1 MYFLL
6 WLDFGLIETL
16 DTVWQLFFRSP
27 GTSEQRQGQQS
38 QQGDNSHL
46 ANVREAV
53 QRQAKRLQLKRE
65 HLPGDVMAYCNIA
78 PHTLFFLF
86 LV

>member
-1 MYFLL
+1 M
-6 WLDFGLIETL
+6 T
-16 DTVWQLFFRSP
+16 TVFRSP

-53 QRQAKRLQLKRE
+53 QRQAQRLQLKRE
-65 HLPGDVMAYCNIA
+65 HLPGVVTAYCNIA
-78 PHTLFFLF
+78 PNTLIFLF

>member
-53 QRQAKRLQLKRE
+53 QR
-65 HLPGDVMAYCNIA
+65 
-78 PHTLFFLF
+78 
-86 LV
+86 

>member
-27 GTSEQRQGQQS
+27 GKSVQRQGQQS

-53 QRQAKRLQLKRE
+53 QR
-65 HLPGDVMAYCNIA
+65 
-78 PHTLFFLF
+78 
-86 LV
+86 